1 MERSAAA
8 QPAKKDAVA
17 LKLFFGICKELGFS
31 QNDQAEL
38 LCTSRSTINRSQSRG
53 IQLNKDQ
60 MVRISLIAGIYKSA
74 CILFG
79 EAGAKRWLRADHH
92 DPVGPFA
99 GKSPYDFIMGG
110 DITHLQKTRRYL
122 DAHRG

>member
-1 MERSAAA
+1 MVTSTAD
-8 QPAKKDAVA
+8 QPAKKEKVA
-17 LKLFFGICKELGFS
+17 LKLFFGICKEFGFS

-38 LCTSRSTINRSQSRG
+38 LCTSRSTITRSQSKG
-53 IQLNKDQ
+53 INLNKDQ
-60 MVRISLIAGIYKSA
+60 IVRISLIAGIYKSA

-79 EAGAKRWLRADHH
+79 EAGAKRWMRAEHH
-92 DPVGPFA
+92 DPLGPFA
-99 GKSPYDFIMGG
+99 GKSPYSFIIEG